1 MWDHGQEMA
10 SCLATDFIGE
20 NSRPICSLSASI
32 GGLGFFGGE
41 TGGNLGREGTEANR
55 FGVRFASIRFALRWH
70 SLGVDGFFLW
80 RQLKR
85 EICRG
90 VPVGGR
96 PKVRNRGGWVDVGKT
111 KGVARSGAER
121 EDGKGG
127 QNRPRGR
134 RREAPR
140 WRVHSCAIHLATL
153 T

>member
-1 MWDHGQEMA
+1 MA
-10 SCLATDFIGE
+10 WVFSEAKQ
-20 NSRPICSLSASI
+20 
-32 GGLGFFGGE
+32 GE
-41 TGGNLGREGTEANR
+41 TWGEKERRQTVSEFVLHQFVLLCVGTLW
-55 FGVRFASIRFALRWH
+55 GSMVS
-70 SLGVDGFFLW
+70 FLW
-80 RQLKR
+80 RQLER

-127 QNRPRGR
+127 QNGQRGR

-140 WRVHSCAIHLATL
+140 WKAHNYAIHLATL